1 MRPHHLVTHPRALHP
16 VAWWLWAIGLGAA
29 ASRTLNPVPLV
40 VIIAVTWFVVSARRG
55 DTPWASSYALFFK
68 LAMFVVRSE
77 EHTSELQSLMRKS
90 YAVFC
95 LKKKK
100 HT

>member
-29 ASRTLNPVPLV
+29 ASRPLNPVPLV

-55 DTPWASSYALFFK
+55 DTPWASSYALFFQ
-68 LAMFVVRSE
+68 LAMFVVLIPLVFPALFAG
-77 EHTSELQSLMRKS
+77 HPHGLPVYYPPTSD
-90 YAVFC
+90 A
-95 LKKKK
+95 
-100 HT
+100 